1 MPRHTQQHTPY
12 LILMHWL
19 LIASLIGFGLIV
31 AWDLAFLPDI
41 LERDNTRISLIILIV
56 FMLGSMHCAERSF
69 YLSRQTEVLHHSQQ
83 DPASPIQQ
91 YWQSVTDHPIDANNK
106 TLQAELLAEKIR
118 GQHQIGWFMA
128 GALIKLGLLGT
139 VIGFIIMLSSLD
151 SIKAMDIDQVQSLM
165 QQMTHGMGIAL
176 NTTLLGLIG
185 SLLLGI
191 QYLYLDR
198 HADQLITQTLQES
211 S

>member
-19 LIASLIGFGLIV
+19 LIASLMGCGLIM

-83 DPASPIQQ
+83 DPTSPIQQ